1 MARCVI
7 SSTAGFRLRLR
18 YVEVYAQDACCT
30 QEQQRTVIPI
40 ELASISSD
48 WLAEVLHAPVTGV
61 AVLDSH
67 AGTTGRGLLQL
78 QYAQDV
84 GLPPRMFVK
93 LPPSDEAQRAFVI
106 SSGMGR
112 REATFYRSLS
122 AELPVRVPHCY
133 FADSDE
139 AGAAYIM
146 LLENLVDSGCTFKN
160 ASKRYS
166 IPYVQQLL
174 ECFARLHACYWNS
187 PRFVSDLSWVQPPV
201 QHDIAKHLIALA
213 LEKHAAHMPAVFKDM
228 GELYLSHT
236 DSIHQLWLRG
246 APTLIHG
253 DVHDGNLFYDAGET
267 GFLDWAM
274 VARAPALRDVGYFL
288 AGTLTPQDQRDH
300 GAQMLLYYRE
310 QLIALGV
317 AAPPLQ
323 ELWQQYQWHAGYVW
337 LGAAVTL
344 AMGSAWQPVNYLQ
357 ASMQRLHAA
366 LEHLETVAAIRA
378 AL

>member
-1 MARCVI
+1 M
-7 SSTAGFRLRLR
+7 
-18 YVEVYAQDACCT
+18 
-30 QEQQRTVIPI
+30 IPT

-48 WLAEVLHAPVTGV
+48 WLADVLHAPVTGV
-61 AVLDSH
+61 AVLDAH
-67 AGTTGRGLLQL
+67 AGTTGRALLQL
-78 QYAQDV
+78 DYAQDV
-84 GLPPRMFVK
+84 DLPPRMFIK

-122 AELPVRVPHCY
+122 AELPVRVPQCY
-133 FADSDE
+133 FADSDKS
-139 AGAAYIM
+139 GTAYIM

-166 IPYVQQLL
+166 ISYVQQLL
-174 ECFARLHACYWNS
+174 DCFARLHARYWNS
-187 PRFVSDLSWVQPPV
+187 PRFATDLSWVQPPV
-201 QHDIAKHLIALA
+201 QHDIAKHLIARA
-213 LEKHAAHMPAVFKDM
+213 LQNHAANMPAVFKEM
-228 GELYLSHT
+228 GELYLSNT
-236 DSIHQLWLRG
+236 DAIHQLWLRG
-246 APTLIHG
+246 EPTLIHG
-253 DVHDGNLFYDAGET
+253 DVHDGNLFNDAGEP

-288 AGTLTPQDQRDH
+288 AGTLTPEDQRGH
-300 GAQMLLYYRE
+300 GEQTLSYYRE

-317 AAPPLQ
+317 AAPSLQ

-357 ASMQRLHAA
+357 ASMSRLHSA
-366 LEHLETVAAIRA
+366 LEHLGTVDAIRS